1 MKSVLLVASLCYEL
15 FIAMMDAWEK
25 HKTIVYLD
33 TDKLKSHTVGEV
45 AEMAHLLVDKKQ
57 TQRDQAWLRHTA
69 PKHMPGLAYS
79 N

>member
-1 MKSVLLVASLCYEL
+1 M
-15 FIAMMDAWEK
+15 
-25 HKTIVYLD
+25 YLD